1 MPAPPRPQNL
11 LAKVARLY
19 YLEDQPQSQIAK
31 ALGLSPSTISRM
43 LTAAREQG
51 VVEIRIQQPGMLT
64 RDGKLEVKICE
75 RFGIADAYVV
85 VRPTGRTGTDVVAE
99 TGARIFEELVTQV
112 NAIGLSWGSTIERF
126 VDHVS
131 VEPISRGLTLCPL
144 VGGMPTLDVGPV
156 GNTSLEILA
165 NKCGVTPFRFES
177 PSIVE
182 SRETWAALSRES
194 SIVTA
199 IERAAAVPLA
209 FVGVGSYGFHAS
221 RSVIAAMRL
230 SEHDLAAVEA
240 QHPAGD
246 ICGHFVDI
254 HGRPLGPP
262 ASERVIGVTLEQL
275 AAIPHVI
282 ALAGGVEKALGMVSA
297 LRTGILNTV
306 VLDDEL
312 ARAVLAVERA
322 NQPAPG
328 GNPPSQAGT
337 GSHARGHG

>member
-1 MPAPPRPQNL
+1 MPAPRSQDIL
-11 LAKVARLY
+11 VKAARMY
-19 YLEDQPQSQIAK
+19 YLQDKSQGEIAK
-31 ALGLSPSTISRM
+31 ALGLSRSSVSRI

-51 VVEIRIQQPGMLT
+51 VVEIRIHHPGAPA
-64 RDGKLEVKICE
+64 RVAALEAALQAS
-75 RFGIADAYVV
+75 FGIGSAYVV
-85 VRPTGRTGTDVVAE
+85 DRPAGRTPTDVVAE
-99 TGARIFEELVTQV
+99 MAARLFEDRLPHLTSL
-112 NAIGLSWGSTIERF
+112 GMSWGSTIGQF

-165 NKCGVTPFRFES
+165 GKCGVTPFRFES

-182 SRETWAALSRES
+182 SRETWVALSKES
-194 SIVTA
+194 SIITA
-199 IERAAAVPLA
+199 IERAAAVQLA

-230 SEHDLAAVEA
+230 NKHDLAAVEA

-254 HGRPLGPP
+254 NGRPVGPP
-262 ASERVIGVTLEQL
+262 ASERVIGITLEQL
-275 AAIPHVI
+275 AAIPQVI

-297 LRTGILNTV
+297 LRAGILNTV
-306 VLDDEL
+306 VLDDDL
-312 ARAVLAVERA
+312 ARAVLAVERE
-322 NQPAPG
+322 NQPVSG
-328 GNPPSQAGT
+328 GNHVT
-337 GSHARGHG
+337 